1 MFCKCFSF
9 RRIVRELKNEG
20 RGRGDESQIIDLK
33 RQLAYEFIHGSRF
46 PGQSLSPSDRCYV
59 FKMSTKGPASGLDL
73 VNRMRRSGDGD
84 LRRAWVC
91 FDHVK
96 RVREWT
102 TMAAHVYDPR

>member
-59 FKMSTKGPASGLDL
+59 FKMSTNGPASGLDL